1 MKVQI
6 AVIKLVLR
14 TNKTLSDGTHPIM
27 LRVSFNGMKERSTGY
42 SSTVRYWDKKNEM
55 VKKGYPNWVMV
66 NAQLK
71 RLKDAAIAR
80 RDEYIASETF
90 YTPQMILSSP
100 EKKEA
105 ILGDLHSLI
114 GAYIEE
120 KGLRKKT
127 IDNWKYAERL
137 MTEYGVSYV
146 QEITLEK
153 VKSFARWLSTDKK
166 LSEGVI
172 KTVLQKVSAI
182 ISFGMEKGLIKSNQ
196 MANWKYGRE
205 LKNASKM
212 DYIHWRTLELM
223 KTLLLEELIDVN
235 GKRWSYKEGV
245 IDKLIDKKSDLFARY
260 LFMMMVLWQG
270 MAPVDIGHVR
280 KEDIKIKSIKNED
293 WYCWDGKRSKTSKD
307 IKVRIRC
314 HTVYSQVM
322 VNTML
327 MFNESEWFLPLL
339 NGMNKETLDDQRKKR
354 ISNALVTLSPKL
366 KQWFVEINGEI
377 ARRKVENNEVYQLIP
392 TECTYYSARHS
403 YAMMFMA
410 KGGSPLAL
418 ATMLGRSVNTL
429 AQYVKLLEEDEDIV
443 NDVYSL

>member
-42 SSTVRYWDKKNEM
+42 SCSIKHWDKKNEM

-260 LFMMMVLWQG
+260 LFMIMVLWQG

-339 NGMNKETLDDQRKKR
+339 NGMNKETLEDQRKKR

>member
-1 MKVQI
+1 
-6 AVIKLVLR
+6 
-14 TNKTLSDGTHPIM
+14 
-27 LRVSFNGMKERSTGY
+27 
-42 SSTVRYWDKKNEM
+42 
-55 VKKGYPNWVMV
+55 
-66 NAQLK
+66 
-71 RLKDAAIAR
+71 
-80 RDEYIASETF
+80 
-90 YTPQMILSSP
+90 
-100 EKKEA
+100 
-105 ILGDLHSLI
+105 
-114 GAYIEE
+114 
-120 KGLRKKT
+120 
-127 IDNWKYAERL
+127 
-137 MTEYGVSYV
+137 
-146 QEITLEK
+146 
-153 VKSFARWLSTDKK
+153 
-166 LSEGVI
+166 
-172 KTVLQKVSAI
+172 
-182 ISFGMEKGLIKSNQ
+182 

-223 KTLLLEELIDVN
+223 KTLLLEEIIDVN

-260 LFMMMVLWQG
+260 LFMTMVLWQG

-327 MFNESEWFLPLL
+327 MFNDGEWFLPLL
-339 NGMNKETLDDQRKKR
+339 NGMSKETLEDQRKKR

-366 KQWFVEINGEI
+366 KQWFVEVNGEI

>member
-42 SSTVRYWDKKNEM
+42 SCSIKHWDKKNEM

-80 RDEYIASETF
+80 RDEYIASEMF

-105 ILGDLHSLI
+105 IVGDLHSLI
-114 GAYIEE
+114 RAYIEE
-120 KGLRKKT
+120 KGRRKKT

-153 VKSFARWLSTDKK
+153 VKSFARWLSMEKK

-196 MANWKYGRE
+196 MSNWKYGRE

-260 LFMMMVLWQG
+260 LFMTMVLWQG

-327 MFNESEWFLPLL
+327 MFNDGEWFLPLL
-339 NGMNKETLDDQRKKR
+339 NGMSKETLEDKRKKR
-354 ISNALVTLSPKL
+354 ISNCLVALSPKL
-366 KQWFVEINGEI
+366 KEWFTYVNGEI
-377 ARRKVENNEVYQLIP
+377 ARRKVENKEVYQLIP
-392 TECTYYSARHS
+392 MECTYYSARHS
-403 YAMMFMA
+403 YAMMYMA

-443 NDVYSL
+443 NDVI